1 MLSQAKAYETVYV
14 ELFTEMFDQGKLL
27 FDCIVWYLLD
37 RPLNLNLNTY
47 NGESLVT
54 RSGQPLSSWASH
66 FERGHKMSS
75 EENETETTSVAV
87 FYVDFNPF

>member
-14 ELFTEMFDQGKLL
+14 QFFTEMFDQGKLL

-66 FERGHKMSS
+66 FEKGTKD
-75 EENETETTSVAV
+75 V
-87 FYVDFNPF
+87 FRRK

>member
-14 ELFTEMFDQGKLL
+14 QFFTEMFDQGKLL

-54 RSGQPLSSWASH
+54 RSGQPGLSSCALH
-66 FERGHKMSS
+66 FELGAQHVSAEMRL
-75 EENETETTSVAV
+75 
-87 FYVDFNPF
+87 